1 MRLLSKSSNCIYLQ
15 ANLVSK
21 IFAILKVLQ
30 DDRHT
35 RSLLFIVKLATS
47 FKFNVF
53 FMIIFGTFL
62 SVYFSIWDM
71 FLIQTINKYK

>member
-1 MRLLSKSSNCIYLQ
+1 MRLLSKSSNCIYIQ

-30 DDRHT
+30 DDIPWP
-35 RSLLFIVKLATS
+35 LLFILKLATS

-53 FMIIFGTFL
+53 FMFFFVFFL
-62 SVYFSIWDM
+62 SVYFSTWDVC
-71 FLIQTINKYK
+71 LIQTINK